1 MSKIATTTR
10 DLVPISQRLQVLRLY
25 RLVVV
30 AVVAAL
36 WVGDPAARGASAT
49 LVATVTVGYVLAT
62 LALEVLWRAWRPPDR
77 TLLGVLVMVDAVYLA
92 WASYGTA
99 GLGSPVCYLILLQL
113 TTVSLIASWRTGV
126 KLALF
131 NSLLLLSAYYA
142 ERADILTR
150 LGNPHVRLGAG
161 YRELVVTAGVFWL
174 IAIATSTL
182 AAVNERELRRR
193 RYDLEALARLALRLE
208 AVDEPSAVGA
218 VLLAEVA
225 DAFGY
230 ERAMLVQRHEGQFVA
245 LAWRGGADEDVSWAP
260 FDPID
265 APVVT
270 RALEEN
276 CTALVARAEA
286 ERDAVIA
293 ACAVTTSNAIVVPLH
308 ADRALGALVVEHGA
322 RHGSHRGARVE
333 RRVVSMLE
341 RFCSHASLVLS
352 NVTLLMQIRD
362 QASTDM
368 LTGLAN
374 RRALEEALGRACA
387 HAAREHEPLS
397 LAMVDI
403 DHFKAF
409 NDTHGHQLGDRVL
422 QLVGKT
428 LAQQTRASDVAA
440 RYGGEEFCVL
450 IPGIGTEAAAETAGR
465 LCAAISAASG
475 ALSVTASAGVASLP
489 VGGTAQALVAAADA
503 ALYAAKRAG
512 RNRVVVDG
520 AGSPELSLAAP
531 GPREA

>member
-1 MSKIATTTR
+1 MSKIATTTA
-10 DLVPISQRLQVLRLY
+10 DLVPISQRLQILRLY

-30 AVVAAL
+30 ALVAAL
-36 WVGDPAARGASAT
+36 WLGDPAARGAPAR
-49 LVATVTVGYVLAT
+49 LVAAVTAGYVLAT
-62 LALEVLWRAWRPPDR
+62 LALEILWRGWRPPGR

-92 WASYGTA
+92 WVSYGTA

-126 KLALF
+126 KLAMF

-142 ERADILTR
+142 ERAHILTR
-150 LGNPHVRLGAG
+150 LGNPHVRLGGG
-161 YRELVVTAGVFWL
+161 YRELVVTASVFWL
-174 IAIATSTL
+174 IAVATSTL
-182 AAVNERELRRR
+182 AAINERELRRR

-208 AVDEPSAVGA
+208 TVDELSAVGA
-218 VLLAEVA
+218 VLLAEIA

-230 ERAMLVQRHEGQFVA
+230 EHAMLIQRREGRLVP
-245 LAWRGGADEDVSWAP
+245 LAWRGGPAGEDVGWAA
-260 FDPID
+260 FDPVD

-270 RALEEN
+270 QALEEN
-276 CTALVARAEA
+276 RTALVARAEA

-293 ACAVTTSNAIVVPLH
+293 ACAMTTRNAIVVPLH

-322 RHGSHRGARVE
+322 RHGLRVE

-362 QASTDM
+362 QATTDM

-409 NDTHGHQLGDRVL
+409 NDAHGHQLGDRVL

-428 LAQQTRASDVAA
+428 LGQHTRASDVAA

-450 IPGIGTEAAAETAGR
+450 MPGIGSEAAAETAVR
-465 LCAAISAASG
+465 LCAVIAEASG
-475 ALSVTASAGVASLP
+475 ELSVTASSGVASLP
-489 VGGTAQALVAAADA
+489 VGGTAEALVAAADE

-512 RNRVVVDG
+512 RNRVVVGG
-520 AGSPELSLAAP
+520 AGPPESSLAAP
-531 GPREA
+531 GLREA

>member
-1 MSKIATTTR
+1 MNKIATTAP
-10 DLVPISQRLQVLRLY
+10 DLVPISQRLQILRLY

-30 AVVAAL
+30 ALVAAL
-36 WVGDPAARGASAT
+36 WVGDPAARGAPAP
-49 LVATVTVGYVLAT
+49 LVAAVTVGYVLGT
-62 LALEVLWRAWRPPDR
+62 LALEMICRVWRPPGR
-77 TLLGVLVMVDAVYLA
+77 ALLGALVMVDAVYLA
-92 WASYGTA
+92 WVSYGTA
-99 GLGSPVCYLILLQL
+99 GLPSPICYLILLQL
-113 TTVSLIASWRTGV
+113 TTVALIASWRTGV
-126 KLALF
+126 KLALLQ
-131 NSLLLLSAYYA
+131 SLLLLSAYYA

-150 LGNPHVRLGAG
+150 LGNPHVRLGGG
-161 YRELVVTAGVFWL
+161 YRELVVTGGVFWL
-174 IAIATSTL
+174 IAISTSTL
-182 AAVNERELRRR
+182 AAINERELRRR

-208 AVDEPSAVGA
+208 TVDDPAAVGA

-225 DAFGY
+225 DTFGY
-230 ERAMLVQRHEGQFVA
+230 ERAMLVQQREGHFVP
-245 LAWRGGADEDVSWAP
+245 LAWGGGPTGKEAVWAP
-260 FDPID
+260 FDPVD

-270 RALEEN
+270 EALQEN
-276 CTALVARAEA
+276 RTALVARAQT

-293 ACAVTTSNAIVVPLH
+293 ACAVTTRNAIVVPLH

-322 RHGSHRGARVE
+322 RHGSRVE

-362 QASTDM
+362 QATTDM

-387 HAAREHEPLS
+387 HADRAQEPLS

-403 DHFKAF
+403 DHFKSF

-428 LAQQTRASDVAA
+428 LGQQTRASDVAA

-450 IPGIGTEAAAETAGR
+450 MPGIGTDAAADTARR
-465 LCAAISAASG
+465 LCVAITEASG
-475 ALSVTASAGVASLP
+475 ELSVTASSGVATLAA
-489 VGGTAQALVAAADA
+489 GRTAQDLVAAADG
-503 ALYAAKRAG
+503 ALYAAKHAG
-512 RNRVVVDG
+512 RNRVMVDDG
-520 AGSPELSLAAP
+520 AALERPFAAP
-531 GPREA
+531 GHREA

>member
-1 MSKIATTTR
+1 MNKIATTTR
-10 DLVPISQRLQVLRLY
+10 DLVPISQRLGVLRIY

-30 AVVAAL
+30 ALVAAL
-36 WVGDPAARGASAT
+36 WLGDPATRGAPAR
-49 LVATVTVGYVLAT
+49 LVAAVTVGYVAAA
-62 LALEVLWRAWRPPDR
+62 LALEFLWRLWRPPGR
-77 TLLGVLVMVDAVYLA
+77 ALLGVLVMLDAVYLA
-92 WASYGTA
+92 WVSYGTA
-99 GLGSPVCYLILLQL
+99 GLDSPVYYLILLQL

-131 NSLLLLSAYYA
+131 DSLLLLSAYYA
-142 ERADILTR
+142 ERAGILTR

-161 YRELVVTAGVFWL
+161 YRDLVITASVFWV

-182 AAVNERELRRR
+182 AAINERELRRR

-218 VLLAEVA
+218 VLLTEVA
-225 DAFGY
+225 EAFGY
-230 ERAMLVQRHEGQFVA
+230 ERAVLVQQSQGQLVP
-245 LAWRGGADEDVSWAP
+245 LAWHGAPPGEDVIVAP
-260 FDPID
+260 FDPME

-270 RALEEN
+270 GALEEN
-276 CTALVARAEA
+276 RTTLVAREQAET
-286 ERDAVIA
+286 DAVIA
-293 ACAVTTSNAIVVPLH
+293 ACAVSTRKAIVVPLH

-322 RHGSHRGARVE
+322 GHGSKVE

-341 RFCSHASLVLS
+341 RFCSHTSLVLS
-352 NVTLLMQIRD
+352 NVTLLMQMRD
-362 QASTDM
+362 QATTDM

-387 HAAREHEPLS
+387 YAAREHEPLS

-422 QLVGKT
+422 QFVGKT
-428 LAQQTRASDVAA
+428 LGQQTRASDVTA

-450 IPGIGTEAAAETAGR
+450 MPGIGIEAAAETSRR
-465 LCAAISAASG
+465 LCAAITEASG
-475 ALSVTASAGVASLP
+475 GLAVTASAGVASLE
-489 VGGTAQALVAAADA
+489 VGGTAEALVSAADA

-512 RNRVVVDG
+512 RNRVDI
-520 AGSPELSLAAP
+520 AGTGPSEPSLAAP
-531 GPREA
+531 GTREA